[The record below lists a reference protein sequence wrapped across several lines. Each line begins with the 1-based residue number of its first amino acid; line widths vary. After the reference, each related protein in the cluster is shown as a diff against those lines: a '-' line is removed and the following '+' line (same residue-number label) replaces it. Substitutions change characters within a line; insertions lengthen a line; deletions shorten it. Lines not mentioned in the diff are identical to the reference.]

1 MTFDPQVIVN
11 FEQRITLQ
19 VREPFGAKSI
29 VAVSATRRQDEEQ
42 AIRQLARRRNPLKI
56 SDLVER
62 YDGAGVWVELTGL
75 SSAA

>member
-42 AIRQLARRRNPLKI
+42 AIRQLARRRN
-56 SDLVER
+56 R
-62 YDGAGVWVELTGL
+62 TL
-75 SSAA
+75 SNDTTAPAYG